1 MKDELFNDLEAS
13 VQEMVGI
20 LRGQVQA
27 SRVTVVDSPDVKQIR
42 DGYHLSQGEF
52 AAMLGISVKTLRNW
66 EQGRRSPEGPAR
78 VLLRVAARH
87 PQAVWDVVRTSV
99 QEPEQATI
107 GDRRRG
113 SS

>member
-1 MKDELFNDLEAS
+1 MKDELFNDLEVS
-13 VQEMVGI
+13 VQEMIGI
-20 LRGQVQA
+20 LRGEVQA
-27 SRVTVVDSPDVKQIR
+27 SRVTVIDSPDVKQIR

-66 EQGRRSPEGPAR
+66 EQGRRNPEGTAR
-78 VLLRVAARH
+78 VLLRVAAKH
-87 PQAVWDVVRTSV
+87 PQAVWDVVRPSGR
-99 QEPEQATI
+99 EPEQDKK

>member
-27 SRVTVVDSPDVKQIR
+27 SRVTVVDSPDVKRIR

-99 QEPEQATI
+99 REPKQATI

>member
-42 DGYHLSQGEF
+42 DGYHLSQAEF

-66 EQGRRSPEGPAR
+66 EQGRRRPEGPAR

-87 PQAVWDVVRTSV
+87 PRAVWDVVRPSV
-99 QEPEQATI
+99 RELEQATN

-113 SS
+113 TS